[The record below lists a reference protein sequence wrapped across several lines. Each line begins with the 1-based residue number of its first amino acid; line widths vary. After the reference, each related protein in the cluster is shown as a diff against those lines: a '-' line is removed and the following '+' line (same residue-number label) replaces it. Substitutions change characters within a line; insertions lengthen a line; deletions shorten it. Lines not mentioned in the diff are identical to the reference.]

1 MKRIKRILTYS
12 AVMMVS
18 LSSCTK
24 NLELDPVSQIS
35 NQSFWKSEG
44 DVMGALNGMYVR
56 LRTQANG
63 NLFAWGEMRSE
74 VLDRSLGG
82 VAGMQV
88 FYLNE
93 LDRSN
98 VGGSTANG
106 FVVSTWQGMYTV
118 IHDANLL
125 LKYAPGI
132 TYSSDAV
139 KNQVLAEAHAMRAYA
154 YFVLTKTWGALPMV
168 TEPTEGYNPEVIMK
182 ERSSKEDIMKMIKS
196 DLEASLALFPNAN
209 FKSGR
214 NMWSKPAVNALK
226 AEVHL
231 WTGKTMGGGAND
243 FRTALTAIDEVE
255 KADVS
260 LLDKYASIFDYDNK
274 GNKEILMAVRYQD
287 LESGDNIFQLMYMP
301 GAYMTDKTD
310 QATKDK
316 LGVLGGFP
324 FAGMSQVVRDQ
335 FTMDDQRRDATF
347 IEIRVP
353 AANGGTQYYG
363 SVFSKFSGTVIGGNR
378 RFIDDMIIFRYG
390 DVLLMKAEAQN
401 ALGQDPTEAINK
413 IRKRAYGAN
422 YNNHVYVHS
431 TQQAGDEAILKERLL
446 ELTLEGKRWWDLIRF
461 NKAFDLVPSLQNR
474 KGQNHLMLFP
484 ISELTLSLEPKVQ
497 QNEGYK

>member
-18 LSSCTK
+18 CLPVRK
-24 NLELDPVSQIS
+24 LELDPVSRFLTS
-35 NQSFWKSEG
+35 RFWKSEG
-44 DVMGALNGMYVR
+44 DDGALNGMYVR

-82 VAGMQV
+82 VAGMQI

-98 VGGSTANG
+98 VGASSANG
-106 FVVSTWQGMYTV
+106 FVVCTWQGMYTV

-214 NMWSKPAVNALK
+214 NLWSKPAVNALK
-226 AEVHL
+226 AEVQFMDR
-231 WTGKTMGGGAND
+231 KTMGGGAND

-255 KADVS
+255 KADV
-260 LLDKYASIFDYDNK
+260 
-274 GNKEILMAVRYQD
+274 
-287 LESGDNIFQLMYMP
+287 
-301 GAYMTDKTD
+301 
-310 QATKDK
+310 
-316 LGVLGGFP
+316 
-324 FAGMSQVVRDQ
+324 
-335 FTMDDQRRDATF
+335 F
-347 IEIRVP
+347 I
-353 AANGGTQYYG
+353 G
-363 SVFSKFSGTVIGGNR
+363 
-378 RFIDDMIIFRYG
+378 
-390 DVLLMKAEAQN
+390 
-401 ALGQDPTEAINK
+401 
-413 IRKRAYGAN
+413 
-422 YNNHVYVHS
+422 
-431 TQQAGDEAILKERLL
+431 
-446 ELTLEGKRWWDLIRF
+446 
-461 NKAFDLVPSLQNR
+461 
-474 KGQNHLMLFP
+474 
-484 ISELTLSLEPKVQ
+484 
-497 QNEGYK
+497 